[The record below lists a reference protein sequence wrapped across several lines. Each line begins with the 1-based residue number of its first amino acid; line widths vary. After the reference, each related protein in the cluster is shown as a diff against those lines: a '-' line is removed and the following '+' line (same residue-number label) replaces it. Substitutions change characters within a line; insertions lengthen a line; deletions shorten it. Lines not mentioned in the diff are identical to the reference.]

1 MRCPPVSQSRQKFN
15 ETFKEET
22 VRFVQ
27 EQTKSLPQ
35 IAEELNIPVGTLRQW
50 MGKYR
55 KLEHEPIANGDTIRE
70 QAQLIQQ
77 QEQEITEM
85 KMEIDILKK
94 AMHIFS
100 KARN

>member
-1 MRCPPVSQSRQKFN
+1 VSQRRQKFN

-22 VRFVQ
+22 VKFVQ

-55 KLEHEPIANGDTIRE
+55 KLENEPIANGDTIRE
-70 QAQLIQQ
+70 QAQLIEQ
-77 QEQEITEM
+77 QEQEITDM

-100 KARN
+100 KERN

>member
-1 MRCPPVSQSRQKFN
+1 MSERRQRFN

-22 VRFVQ
+22 VKFVQ

-55 KLEHEPIANGDTIRE
+55 KLENEPLASGDTLRE
-70 QAQLIQQ
+70 QAHTITQ
-77 QEQEITEM
+77 QEREITDL

>member
-1 MRCPPVSQSRQKFN
+1 VTERRQHFN
-15 ETFKEET
+15 ETFKQET
-22 VRFVQ
+22 VKFVQ
-27 EQTKSLPQ
+27 EQTKSIPQ

-55 KLEHEPIANGDTIRE
+55 KLENEPMASGDTLRE
-70 QAQLIQQ
+70 QANLIKK
-77 QEQEITEM
+77 QEQVIEDM